1 MRKITFGTGCW
12 LRLGLATFSV
22 PVEDGKAVQEECY
35 VQRMMRLK
43 EITPPPKAS

>member
-22 PVEDGKAVQEECY
+22 PVEDGKACSGRVLRSKDDAAEGNHA
-35 VQRMMRLK
+35 
-43 EITPPPKAS
+43 PA

>member
-1 MRKITFGTGCW
+1 
-12 LRLGLATFSV
+12 LRM
-22 PVEDGKAVQEECY
+22 GKPVQEECY